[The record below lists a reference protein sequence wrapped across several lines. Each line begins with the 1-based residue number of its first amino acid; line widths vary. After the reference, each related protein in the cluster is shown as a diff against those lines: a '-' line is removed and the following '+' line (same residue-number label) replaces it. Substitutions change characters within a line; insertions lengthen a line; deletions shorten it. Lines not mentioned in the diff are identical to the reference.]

1 MTKYQVIIGSAIG
14 PYFATYTVRTTNEL
28 KKKVAESIECLHPI
42 NSSEEGA
49 ELYRQR
55 FRGQP
60 LYIKEPHEKEYRLL
74 S

>member
-1 MTKYQVIIGSAIG
+1 MTKYQVRIGSAIG
-14 PYFATYTVRTTNEL
+14 PYWRDYTVKTTDEL
-28 KKKVAESIECLHPI
+28 KEKVTESIECLHPI

-55 FRGQP
+55 FRGEP